1 MKQKDYYK
9 EEETIALEKISLQ
22 ELEFNIVLE
31 HIAKYSIS
39 ELGKKKILETQ
50 LFDDYKLLKDELDQ
64 VEELRQLILK
74 GETLPLENLSDL
86 YSTIYKSKI
95 EKSAL
100 SEIELYKVFELCK
113 ISRNVK
119 SFITMRADFL
129 NLIHQ
134 RTELLIDNKILEKHI
149 SESIDSNGTV
159 KDSASRELLNIRRQI
174 IEKSALLRNRLKK
187 LVKKY
192 SDEEYARE
200 EFVSIRDG
208 RFVIPIKVENKRAI
222 SGIIHGASQTGS
234 TVFLEPSEIIEL
246 NNELSLLENEESR
259 EIYRILSN
267 LTTEVRQNSNDLI
280 KSLEILTYIDSLNAK
295 AIYSIEYDGI
305 KPKIVEENYLYL
317 KNVKHPILSITKGKK
332 KVIPMSL
339 ELSQDK
345 RGLLIS
351 GPNAGGKTVALKT
364 VGINVAMA
372 IAGIFPL
379 GECITNIR
387 EIFTYIG
394 DNQSI
399 QNDLSTFSAQILR
412 IKQIINSAFP
422 NALILIDEIGSGTDP
437 IEGSAI
443 ASAVLETFLEL
454 KVFFLTTTHQSS
466 LKTFALNRE
475 EIENASLEFD
485 EKNLKPTYK
494 FQIGIPGNSY
504 AFSLAKSIGLSDLV
518 LRRARKY
525 IDNKQQELEKGI
537 KLLQFYQ
544 KKSLQTLNEAQKERE
559 NAKELVEEYEK
570 KFNDFKRR
578 KNELMTEARKE
589 AAKVFENAN
598 SLIER
603 TIKEIREGQK
613 QISEIK
619 KDFNLNKKEII
630 DIPSEEKIET
640 KIEAP
645 LTLQK
650 NENDISIG
658 TYVKYSENNSIG
670 KVVEINKEKNLAIV
684 EINAKKFKIKT
695 KLLSIVTES
704 DYNNEFI
711 VSRGYTE
718 NIKLNFHSR
727 LDLRGERVEVALRK
741 VDEFISDA
749 ILSNLDMVTIIH
761 GKGTGALREAIQN
774 YLKFHQS
781 IKSFREGDLIEGGS
795 GVTIVFL

>member
-1 MKQKDYYK
+1 MEQNDIYR
-9 EEETIALEKISLQ
+9 EETKALEKLSLQ
-22 ELEFNIVLE
+22 ELEFNIILE
-31 HIAKYSIS
+31 HISKYTIS
-39 ELGKKKILETQ
+39 ELGKKIILETQ
-50 LFDDYKLLKDELDQ
+50 LFSDYKLLKEEIEQ

-74 GETLPLENLSDL
+74 GETIPFENIINL
-86 YSTIYKSKI
+86 YPIIYKSKI

-100 SEIELYKVFELCK
+100 SEVELYKVYELSK
-113 ISRNVK
+113 ISRNIK
-119 SFITMRADFL
+119 SFVRA
-129 NLIHQ
+129 
-134 RTELLIDNKILEKHI
+134 RTENLPIIFQKTDLLIENKILEKHI
-149 SESIDSNGTV
+149 EEAIDSTGNV
-159 KDSASRELLNIRRQI
+159 KDSASRELSNIRKQI

-200 EFVSIRDG
+200 EFFSIRDG

-246 NNELSLLENEESR
+246 NNELSLLENEERR
-259 EIYRILSN
+259 EIYKILSN
-267 LTTEVRQNSNDLI
+267 LTAEVRQNSNELI
-280 KSLEILTYIDSLNAK
+280 KSLEILSYIDALNAK
-295 AIYSIEYDGI
+295 AIFSIEFDGV
-305 KPKIVEENYLYL
+305 KPNIVENNYLYL
-317 KNVKHPILSITKGKK
+317 KSVKHPILSITKGKN

-339 ELSQDK
+339 ELTDTK

-364 VGINVAMA
+364 VGISLAMA
-372 IAGIFPL
+372 LAGIFPL
-379 GECITNIR
+379 GECTTNIR

-412 IKQIINSAFP
+412 IKQIINNAFP

-485 EKNLKPTYK
+485 EKQLKPTYK
-494 FQIGIPGNSY
+494 FQIGVPGNSY

-525 IDNKQQELEKGI
+525 LDNKQQELEKGI

-559 NAKELVEEYEK
+559 TARKLAEDYET
-570 KFNDFKRR
+570 KFNDFKKR
-578 KNELMTEARKE
+578 KNELMAEARKE
-589 AAKVFENAN
+589 ASKIFENAN

-603 TIKEIREGQK
+603 TIKEIREEQK

-619 KDFNLNKKEII
+619 KDFEVKKKEII
-630 DIPSEEKIET
+630 SIPVEEKVNV
-640 KIEAP
+640 
-645 LTLQK
+645 K
-650 NENDISIG
+650 NEQKVTLKNDGEITIG

-670 KVVEINKEKNLAIV
+670 KVVEIDNSKKLAVV
-684 EINAKKFKIKT
+684 EINGIKFKIKT
-695 KLLSIVTES
+695 KLLEVVSES
-704 DYNNEFI
+704 EYKSEIITN
-711 VSRGYTE
+711 RGYID
-718 NIKLNFHSR
+718 NIKLTAHSR
-727 LDLRGERVEVALRK
+727 LDLRGERVDVALRK
-741 VDEFISDA
+741 VEEFISDA
-749 ILSNLDMVTIIH
+749 ILSNIDMLTIIH
-761 GKGTGALREAIQN
+761 GKGTGALREAIQE
-774 YLKFHQS
+774 YLKYNQA
-781 IKSFREGDLIEGGS
+781 IKSFRDGDLVEGGS